1 MPLNLVNNWFVLS
14 ESVLYSLTILNFL
27 YTKLISLSLLFY
39 TAVVSGTMTW
49 LKRPMIEAIAAAAAA
64 AAVMMKTVQSCS
76 LV

>member
-27 YTKLISLSLLFY
+27 YTELISLSLFY

-64 AAVMMKTVQSCS
+64 AVMMKTVQSCS